1 MDPFTDNFI
10 DYDCQYEMKHESLF
24 DPEFTMSPPFSEK
37 SEFNGAFGGFFP
49 KTIKNILD
57 PEEEAPRKES
67 GASDMNQLNSGKRP
81 FQVGTASL

>member
-10 DYDCQYEMKHESLF
+10 DYDCQYDMKHETLF

-67 GASDMNQLNSGKRP
+67 DASDMNQLNNGKRP
-81 FQVGTASL
+81 FQIGKKFL